1 MAKIVVLGGCGQ
13 VGSYAVRTLASF
25 DEFSRVVVGDIDA
38 DKARALAAEIGLAKV
53 EPCRVDAL
61 DPESIR
67 AAIRGAD
74 LVLNCTGP
82 FYKFVRTVLGTVI
95 AEKIDYCDVCDDVD
109 VTLDILEMDQEAK
122 QAGITALIGMGS
134 SPGITNLMAK
144 FAADH
149 LLDEV
154 EAIDIFHAHGGEPQE
169 GEGVIGHRL
178 HCMSIDIPMF
188 LDGELKHV
196 SFFRRDGIALREK
209 VNFHLLGKRKIRVY
223 PYPHPEQVTLPRFIP
238 TRRVTNKGTV
248 LPDQYFELIMDLC
261 RAGLTGRD
269 PLEVKGRTVTPYDFA
284 VAYILRERERILR
297 ETRFGV
303 QRGCVK
309 VVVEGKKAG
318 GPHRY
323 VFSIASQNQAL
334 GEGTGIPAALGA
346 TLMIQGKANGK
357 GVLPPEGCLDPADFL
372 SLVKRVL
379 KPGAGG
385 RSFEGVL
392 VESIDAEGKI
402 EEIRI

>member
-13 VGSYAVRTLASF
+13 VGSYAVRTLVSF
-25 DEFSRVVVGDIDA
+25 DEFSQVVVGDIDRE
-38 DKARALAAEIGLAKV
+38 KAEALVAAIGSPKV
-53 EPCRVDAL
+53 QARQVDAL
-61 DPESIR
+61 DPQSIR
-67 AAIRGAD
+67 TAIQGAQ

-109 VTLDILEMDQEAK
+109 VTLDILGLDEAAK

-149 LLDEV
+149 LLEEV

-188 LDGELKHV
+188 LDGELRHV

-209 VNFHLLGKRKIRVY
+209 VNFYRLGKRKIKVY

-238 TRRVTNKGTV
+238 ARRVTNKGTV
-248 LPDQYFELIMDLC
+248 LPDRYFELIMDLC
-261 RAGLTGRD
+261 RSGLTSKESLD
-269 PLEVKGRTVTPYDFA
+269 VKGQAVSPYDFA

-303 QRGCVK
+303 QRGCVM
-309 VVVEGKKAG
+309 VVVAGKKAG
-318 GPHRY
+318 RPHRY

-346 TLMIQGKANGK
+346 LLLIQGKAKGK
-357 GVLPPEGCLDPADFL
+357 GVLPPEACLDPAEFL
-372 SLVKRVL
+372 TLVKRVL
-379 KPGAGG
+379 KPDESGK
-385 RSFEGVL
+385 SFEGVR
-392 VESIDAEGKI
+392 VESIDAEGKV